1 MKRFLNQL
9 GVGPRQ
15 IVRID
20 ALARLDRIPT
30 TNTSR
35 APPTNGNAPGATKP
49 CPTCLPISARLRP
62 NTTSNTARR
71 RRAEP
76 PSPRTSTAWQ
86 SNVGCT
92 RPTSGRT
99 AKHGPSIFANS
110 PRMRYLRRSSSTWL
124 RYMAPRI
131 CQQGTQRRPG
141 ARQCGCELGKIVG
154 VSGSCFKLQ
163 TPEDR
168 TLGRHKEELLSE
180 WRTARQL
187 CIDEISMVPAA
198 VLALHLLPLPQ
209 SALPSP
215 KRVDRACSPA
225 A

>member
-99 AKHGPSIFANS
+99 AKHGPLRTHLGCATCAGAPQHGCAIWPRGSASRALKGDRALGSAAAN
-110 PRMRYLRRSSSTWL
+110 W
-124 RYMAPRI
+124 
-131 CQQGTQRRPG
+131 
-141 ARQCGCELGKIVG
+141 AR
-154 VSGSCFKLQ
+154 
-163 TPEDR
+163 
-168 TLGRHKEELLSE
+168 LSE
-180 WRTARQL
+180 SL
-187 CIDEISMVPAA
+187 VPASSFKHLRTGP
-198 VLALHLLPLPQ
+198 LAGTRKSCSRSGAQPVS
-209 SALPSP
+209 SALTRSAWSP
-215 KRVDRACSPA
+215 LQF
-225 A
+225 